1 MTSFMLRAEKNHV
14 VEEREHEK
22 HNRTSAERI

>member
-14 VEEREHEK
+14 VEEREHK
-22 HNRTSAERI
+22 KQDRASAESI